1 MIGALVIIVM
11 ATCVL
16 IAGMALGVL
25 SYRKNLR
32 FADDCADQ
40 YIDEINIIAR
50 SGEFPKELI
59 EHLYR
64 LGEHVDD
71 MRFAMRICYNF
82 KQMIKK
88 RVRPSDTASHFTRTF
103 DRLNHG
109 QKDQFMKAMALFLC
123 SICYR
128 DPINGAFMRRTL
140 LSGARD
146 RAMRDEAA
154 VLADMCDDHRGM
166 AHA

>member
-1 MIGALVIIVM
+1 MIAVLVIVIM
-11 ATCVL
+11 ATLVL
-16 IAGMALGVL
+16 IVGIALGVL

-32 FADDCADQ
+32 FADECADQ
-40 YIDEINIIAR
+40 YIEEINRIAR
-50 SGEFPKELI
+50 SGEFPRELI

-71 MRFAMRICYNF
+71 MRVAMRICYNF
-82 KQMIKK
+82 KQMIKTG
-88 RVRPSDTASHFTRTF
+88 VRPGDTASHFMRAF

-109 QKDQFMKAMALFLC
+109 QKDQFMKVTALFLC

-128 DPINGAFMRRTL
+128 DPVNGAFMRRTL

-146 RAMRDEAA
+146 RAIRDEAA
-154 VLADMCDDHRGM
+154 ALADMCDDHRGM